1 MKRPFGLILA
11 IAEQTKYATWLS
23 EMLESDTLKILD
35 ALKEAGMRLVLDE
48 DDLMT
53 DARNFYVNSQETKLE
68 VVK

>member
-53 DARNFYVNSQETKLE
+53 DARNYYVNSQETKLE